1 MAIIDEYAGF
11 LVDLDGV
18 VLLGEDFLPGAS
30 DALAELSARGLPF
43 AFVTNNPRLAPG
55 EHAELLRAG
64 GIEVE
69 DDQVVTAA
77 SALVDLT
84 REELGPGIRVIA
96 TGTGSFL
103 AQLGEAGFEVLA
115 LDDWPEAEAVLV
127 SGHEDFTYAEIRAAA
142 MAARAGTPLLATGR
156 DPTMPMPD
164 GPWPGTGA
172 LLAAIETAAGV
183 EGRVTGKPAPA
194 IFRAALTVIGDPRPA
209 AMIGDRLDTDIAGA
223 AKLGL
228 DGILVG
234 PGDGQPI
241 PGQDSGEPPR
251 YRIAGLVNILD

>member
-1 MAIIDEYAGF
+1 MAIIDHYAGF

-18 VLLGEDFLPGAS
+18 VLLGEDFLPGATG
-30 DALAELSARGLPF
+30 ALAELTARGVPH
-43 AFVTNNPRLAPG
+43 AFVTNNPRLAPA
-55 EHAELLRAG
+55 EHAEMLRAG
-64 GIEVE
+64 GVAVE
-69 DDQVVTAA
+69 DGQVVTAA
-77 SALVDLT
+77 SALVDLVQ
-84 REELGPGIRVIA
+84 EELGTGIQVIA
-96 TGTGSFL
+96 TGTPSFL
-103 AQLGEAGFEVLA
+103 AQLGAAGLEVLP
-115 LDDWPEAEAVLV
+115 LERWPEAEAVLV

-142 MAARAGTPLLATGR
+142 MAARAGAPLLATGR

-172 LLAAIETAAGV
+172 MLAAIETASGV

-194 IFRAALTVIGDPRPA
+194 IFEAALAAIGNPQPV

-251 YRIAGLVNILD
+251 YRIAGLANILD